1 MNTPFDS
8 GYSLPGIDTI
18 MNHKLLAKAVQD
30 YINAN
35 LNADVNQIALAKSP
49 FEGVSSAE
57 LATQITAKKKSEKKL
72 PTWFHTK
79 NIYYPP
85 VLSIEQTSSET
96 TAKYK
101 SRLAKGDTL
110 IDITGGLGIDSYYF
124 AQKVKKVTH
133 CEINDELS
141 AIARHNAQTLE
152 ANRIEFKAEDGIA
165 YIQKSDTAF
174 DTIYVDPAR
183 RAEKGKVFMLKDCT
197 PDIVGN
203 LDLLLEK
210 SSRIIVKTA
219 PLLDISAGLSE
230 LKQVSEIHIV
240 SVRNECKELL
250 WVIDKGYEND
260 TKIKA
265 VTLNHEI
272 EKDFT
277 FCRSSSNVAVHY
289 TDHLNT
295 GGYLYEPDAALLK
308 SGAFNLIGTTY
319 GLLKLHPQTQLFTSD
334 LLKTDFPGR
343 IFKIESVSNTGELKK
358 EINLK
363 GNVIVRNYPAKPED
377 LVKKYK
383 IKADQN
389 QFLIFTKLGNGE
401 NIVVKASIVQYY

>member
-1 MNTPFDS
+1 MNNK
-8 GYSLPGIDTI
+8 I
-18 MNHKLLAKAVQD
+18 LAKAVQD

-72 PTWFHTK
+72 PTWFHTE

-85 VLSIEQTSSET
+85 ILSIEQTSSEI

-101 SRLAKGDTL
+101 SKLAKGNTL
-110 IDITGGLGIDSYYF
+110 IDVTGGFGIDSYYF
-124 AQKVKKVTH
+124 SQKVKNVIH
-133 CEINDELS
+133 CEINEELS
-141 AIARHNAQTLE
+141 AIAQHNALALYAT
-152 ANRIEFKAEDGIA
+152 NIEFKAEDGIA
-165 YIQKSDTAF
+165 DIKTSETIF

-197 PDIVGN
+197 PDVAGN

-210 SSRIIVKTA
+210 SSRIIIKTA

-230 LKQVSEIHIV
+230 LKQVSEIHIL
-240 SVRNECKELL
+240 SVKNECKELL

-265 VTLNHEI
+265 VTLNNGI
-272 EKDFT
+272 EKDFS
-277 FCRSSSNVAVHY
+277 FYRSSSNASVHF
-289 TDHLNT
+289 TNHLNI
-295 GGYLYEPDAALLK
+295 GEYLYEPDAALLK

-319 GLLKLHPQTQLFTSD
+319 GLLKLHPQTQLFSD
-334 LLKTDFPGR
+334 DGVKTDFPGR
-343 IFKIESVSNTGELKK
+343 IFKIESILNTGELKK
-358 EINLK
+358 EVNLK

-389 QFLIFTKLGNGE
+389 QFLIFTKIINGE
-401 NIVVKASIVQYY
+401 NVILKASIIQYY

>member
-1 MNTPFDS
+1 MNNK
-8 GYSLPGIDTI
+8 I
-18 MNHKLLAKAVQD
+18 LAKAVQD

-85 VLSIEQTSSET
+85 VLSIEQTSSEI

-101 SRLAKGDTL
+101 SKLAIGDTL
-110 IDITGGLGIDSYYF
+110 IDITGGFGIDSYYF

-133 CEINDELS
+133 CEINNELS
-141 AIARHNAQTLE
+141 AIAQHNALALCAT
-152 ANRIEFKAEDGIA
+152 NIEFKAEDGIA
-165 YIQKSDTAF
+165 DIKTSETIF

-197 PDIVGN
+197 PDVAGN

-210 SSRIIVKTA
+210 SSRIIIKTA

-230 LKQVSEIHIV
+230 LKQVSEIHIL
-240 SVRNECKELL
+240 SVKNECKELL

-265 VTLNHEI
+265 VTLNNGI
-272 EKDFT
+272 EKDFS
-277 FCRSSSNVAVHY
+277 FYRSSSNASVHF
-289 TDHLNT
+289 TNHLNI
-295 GGYLYEPDAALLK
+295 GEYLYEPDAALLK

-319 GLLKLHPQTQLFTSD
+319 GLLKLHSQTQLFSAD
-334 LLKTDFPGR
+334 GIKTDFPGR
-343 IFKIESVSNTGELKK
+343 IFKIESILNTGELKK

-389 QFLIFTKLGNGE
+389 QFLIFTKITNGE
-401 NIVVKASIVQYY
+401 NVILKASIIQYY